1 MGTEMNLVYVLF
13 VIIQGAAF
21 ASISVT
27 TAEFSDK
34 DKCEIAAK
42 SVQEHWKDSK
52 VWCEKK

>member
-1 MGTEMNLVYVLF
+1 MNLVYVLF